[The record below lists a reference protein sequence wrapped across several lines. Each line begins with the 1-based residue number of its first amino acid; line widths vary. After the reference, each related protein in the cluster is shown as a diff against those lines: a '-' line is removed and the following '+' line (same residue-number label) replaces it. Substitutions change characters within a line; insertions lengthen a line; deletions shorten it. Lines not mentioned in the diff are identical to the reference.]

1 MNAMKRTL
9 FVCRCYS
16 IEHSFI
22 ISADDEDV
30 FIEVHL
36 SPAPFLGRVKNAI
49 RYVFG
54 KKTKWGD
61 FEEIL
66 LSPSQ
71 ALDLG
76 DKLIEWAQGESSV
89 FQPNDVF

>member
-1 MNAMKRTL
+1 MKRTL
-9 FVCRCYS
+9 FTCRCYS

-22 ISADDEDV
+22 VSADKDEL

-36 SPAPFLGRVKNAI
+36 AALPFWKRLWHALNYVIGRKS
-49 RYVFG
+49 
-54 KKTKWGD
+54 KWGD

-66 LSPSQ
+66 LDPAT

-76 DKLIEWAQGESSV
+76 DKVIEWAQGESQI
-89 FQPNDVF
+89 FQPNDVY

>member
-1 MNAMKRTL
+1 MKRTL
-9 FVCRCYS
+9 FTCRCYS
-16 IEHSFI
+16 IEHSFVV
-22 ISADDEDV
+22 SADEEDL

-36 SPAPFLGRVKNAI
+36 SALPFWARVRHAFGYIIGR
-49 RYVFG
+49 RS
-54 KKTKWGD
+54 KWGD

-66 LSPSQ
+66 LDPAT

-76 DKLIEWAQGESSV
+76 DKVTEWARGESNV

>member
-16 IEHSFI
+16 IEHSFV

-30 FIEVHL
+30 FVEVHL
-36 SPAPFLGRVKNAI
+36 ASAPLWRRVKNAI
-49 RYVFG
+49 RYILG
-54 KKTKWGD
+54 RKSKWGD
-61 FEEIL
+61 YEEIL

-76 DKLIEWAQGESSV
+76 DKLVEWSKGESSV

>member
-1 MNAMKRTL
+1 MKRTL
-9 FVCRCYS
+9 FTCRCYS
-16 IEHSFI
+16 IEHSFVV
-22 ISADDEDV
+22 SADEDDV

-36 SPAPFLGRVKNAI
+36 SALPFWARVKHAFSYI
-49 RYVFG
+49 VGR
-54 KKTKWGD
+54 KSQWGD

-66 LSPSQ
+66 LDPTT

-76 DKLIEWAQGESSV
+76 DKLVEWSQGESNV

>member
-1 MNAMKRTL
+1 MMKRTL
-9 FVCRCYS
+9 FVCRCFS
-16 IEHSFI
+16 IEHSFVV
-22 ISADDEDV
+22 SADEDDV

-36 SPAPFLGRVKNAI
+36 AALPWWKRLGHAFN
-49 RYVFG
+49 YVIG
-54 KKTKWGD
+54 RKSKWGD

-66 LSPSQ
+66 LDPAT

-76 DKLIEWAQGESSV
+76 DKLTEWAQGESKV